1 MDRRLLLAIGLI
13 VIVAVLP
20 SILWPPKRP
29 AVPPTGQPDSTAVS
43 QVPVEASAPESVA
56 TPAAAPV
63 APAPA
68 PSTAPAAAPR
78 QAADTTPGRTVI
90 VESDLFRYAF
100 STRGARPT
108 SVALLRYK
116 TFAPGDSGPARILP
130 QDTQFMAYRFIAGAD
145 TLALDDWTFEPDSD
159 TLRVTQPGTALHWV
173 ARHGGREARITYV
186 FSPGT
191 YRFEVEGQVVGANEG
206 LLLVDLGP
214 ALRSVDAD
222 SVTDFRSLGVVTKAR
237 RPERLDFRSLSAGER
252 RDLVGPFEWVAIK
265 SKYFLAAVLALGES
279 EPRFGGAVAVG
290 GPKPGRYQTNVNVT
304 VSLPSPDGR
313 FRHSV
318 YVGPQEYRRLA
329 RIGHD
334 LNDVNPYGWILRPII
349 RPVVDYAIL
358 PILFWMHEKLSLA
371 YGWVLIL
378 FGILVRV
385 LLWPLNQKAMR
396 SSTAM
401 QVIQPELKAIQDKY
415 KSDPQKLQ
423 QEMLKLYREH
433 GVNPLGGCL
442 PMLLPMPVLFA
453 LFFVFANTIEF
464 RGVSFLWLPDLSRAD
479 PYYIIPIV
487 MGASM
492 FALSWIGQR
501 GLPPNPQAKMM
512 MYLMPGM
519 FTFLFLKF
527 SSGLN
532 LYYAVSNITSLPQQW
547 LISKERARRLG
558 TRRQN

>member
-13 VIVAVLP
+13 VVVAVLP
-20 SILWPPKRP
+20 AILWPPQRP
-29 AVPPTGQPDSTAVS
+29 AAAPGGEGTDTTENAAQPAAAEPAL
-43 QVPVEASAPESVA
+43 QAPS
-56 TPAAAPV
+56 AAAPV
-63 APAPA
+63 ATPSAVPPARIGDTV
-68 PSTAPAAAPR
+68 TA
-78 QAADTTPGRTVI
+78 RTVV
-90 VESDLFRYAF
+90 VEGDLYRYEF
-100 STRGARPT
+100 SSRGARPK
-108 SVALLRYK
+108 SAALLRYRS
-116 TFAPGDSGPARILP
+116 FAPGDSGAAKLLP
-130 QDTQFMAYRFIAGAD
+130 PDTRFLAYAFMVGAD
-145 TLALDDWTFEPDSD
+145 TLQLSDWTFEPDTD

-173 ARHGGREARITYV
+173 GRHGGREVRITYR

-191 YRFEVEGQVVGANEG
+191 YQFEVEGEVVGAREG
-206 LLLVDLGP
+206 LLTVELGP
-214 ALRSVDAD
+214 GLRSVDAD
-222 SVTDFRSLGVVTKAR
+222 SITDFRSYGVVTKAR
-237 RPERLDFRSLSAGER
+237 RPERLDFRSLAPGQQ

-265 SKYFLAAVLALGES
+265 SKYFVAALLTLEEGG
-279 EPRFGGAVAVG
+279 PRFGGAVAVG
-290 GPKPGRYQTNVNVT
+290 GPKPGRYQTHVYVT
-304 VSLPSPDGR
+304 ASLPSPDGR

-318 YVGPQEYRRLA
+318 YLGPQEYRRLA

-334 LNDVNPYGWILRPII
+334 LSDVNPYGWILRPII

-358 PILFWMHEKLSLA
+358 PILLWMHEKLSLA

-378 FGILVRV
+378 FGILVRL

-401 QVIQPELKAIQDKY
+401 QAVQPELKAIQDKY
-415 KSDPQKLQ
+415 KNEPQKLQ

-479 PYYIIPIV
+479 PLYIIPLV

-501 GLPPNPQAKMM
+501 GLPPNPQTKMM

-532 LYYAVSNITSLPQQW
+532 LYYAVSNLTSLPQQW
-547 LISKERARRLG
+547 LISKERAKRLG
-558 TRRQN
+558 SRRQT

>member
-13 VIVAVLP
+13 VVVAVLP
-20 SILWPPKRP
+20 AILFPPGRAAPSP
-29 AVPPTGQPDSTAVS
+29 AGAVRDTTGNAAPPGASEPASQPPPTT
-43 QVPVEASAPESVA
+43 VPVA
-56 TPAAAPV
+56 TPAAAQPV
-63 APAPA
+63 G
-68 PSTAPAAAPR
+68 TV
-78 QAADTTPGRTVI
+78 DTTVARTV
-90 VESDLFRYAF
+90 VVTGDLYRYAF
-100 STRGARPT
+100 SARGARPI
-108 SVALLRYK
+108 SAALLRYQS
-116 TFAPGDSGPARILP
+116 FAPGETGAAQILP
-130 QDTQFMAYRFIAGAD
+130 ADTRFLAYAFVVGAD
-145 TLALDDWTFEPDSD
+145 TLRLSDWTFEPDAD

-173 ARHGGREARITYV
+173 ARRGGREVRITYR

-191 YRFEVEGQVVGANEG
+191 YRFEVEGEIVGAREG
-206 LLLVDLGP
+206 LLTVDIGP
-214 ALRSVDAD
+214 GLRSVDAD
-222 SVTDFRSLGVVTKAR
+222 SITDFRSYGVVTKAR
-237 RPERLDFRSLSAGER
+237 RPERIDFRSLSPGQR
-252 RDLVGPFEWVAIK
+252 RDLVGPFEWIAIK
-265 SKYFLAAVLALGES
+265 SKYFVAAVLTLEEG

-290 GPKPGRYQTNVNVT
+290 GPKPGRYQTNVEIT
-304 VSLPSPDGR
+304 ASLPSPDGR

-318 YVGPQEYRRLA
+318 YLGPQEYRRLA

-358 PILFWMHEKLSLA
+358 PILFWMHERLSLA

-378 FGILVRV
+378 FGILVRL

-401 QVIQPELKAIQDKY
+401 QAIQPDLKAIQEKY
-415 KSDPQKLQ
+415 KNEPQKLQ

-479 PYYIIPIV
+479 PTYIIPIL

-501 GLPPNPQAKMM
+501 GLPPNPQTKMM

-532 LYYAVSNITSLPQQW
+532 LYYAVSNLTSLPQQW
-547 LISKERARRLG
+547 LISKERAKRLSS
-558 TRRQN
+558 RRQT

>member
-13 VIVAVLP
+13 VVVAVLP
-20 SILWPPKRP
+20 AILWPPKRP
-29 AVPPTGQPDSTAVS
+29 AVRPPTEQVTDTSSPAV
-43 QVPVEASAPESVA
+43 P
-56 TPAAAPV
+56 
-63 APAPA
+63 PAPGE
-68 PSTAPAAAPR
+68 SAAPR
-78 QAADTTPGRTVI
+78 TPQAATAVPSRVASADTVPARTVV
-90 VESDLFRYAF
+90 VEGDLYRYEF
-100 STRGARPT
+100 SARGARP
-108 SVALLRYK
+108 VAATLLRYRS
-116 TFAPGDSGPARILP
+116 FARGDSGAAQLLP
-130 QDTQFMAYRFIAGAD
+130 PETRFLAYTFVAGGD
-145 TLALDDWTFEPDSD
+145 TLHLGDWTFEPDAD
-159 TLRVTQPGTALHWV
+159 TVQVRQPETALHWV
-173 ARHGGREARITYV
+173 ARRDGHEVRITYR

-191 YRFEVEGQVVGANEG
+191 YRFEVEGEVVGAREG
-206 LLLVDLGP
+206 LLTVDLGP
-214 ALRSVDAD
+214 GLRSVDAD
-222 SVTDFRSLGVVTKAR
+222 SIMDFRGYGVVTRAR
-237 RPERLDFRSLSAGER
+237 RPERLDFRSLAPGQQ
-252 RDLVGPFEWVAIK
+252 RDLVGPFEWIAIK
-265 SKYFLAAVLALGES
+265 SKYFLGAVLTLDEGG
-279 EPRFGGAVAVG
+279 PRLGGAVAVG
-290 GPKPGRYQTNVNVT
+290 GPKPGRYQTNVYLT
-304 VSLPSPDGR
+304 ATMPSVDGR

-318 YVGPQEYRRLA
+318 YLGPQEYRRLA

-358 PILFWMHEKLSLA
+358 PILFWMHEKLGLA

-378 FGILVRV
+378 FGILIRL

-401 QVIQPELKAIQDKY
+401 QAIQPELKVIQDKY
-415 KSDPQKLQ
+415 KNDPQKLQ

-464 RGVSFLWLPDLSRAD
+464 RGVSFLWLPDLARAD
-479 PYYIIPIV
+479 PTYIIPLL

-501 GLPPNPQAKMM
+501 GLPPNPQTKMM

-532 LYYAVSNITSLPQQW
+532 LYYAVSNLTSLPQQW
-547 LISKERARRLG
+547 LISRERAKRLG
-558 TRRQN
+558 SRKPT

>member
-1 MDRRLLLAIGLI
+1 MDRKLLLAIALI
-13 VIVAVLP
+13 VGVAVLP
-20 SILWPPKRP
+20 AILWPPERR
-29 AVPPTGQPDSTAVS
+29 APPPEQVMDTAGAAPPVVS
-43 QVPVEASAPESVA
+43 E
-56 TPAAAPV
+56 PAAP
-63 APAPA
+63 PPQ
-68 PSTAPAAAPR
+68 AAP
-78 QAADTTPGRTVI
+78 QPTPTAAPPPAGDTVSARTVV
-90 VESDLFRYAF
+90 VEGDVYRYVF
-100 STRGARPT
+100 SARGARPI
-108 SVALLRYK
+108 AARLLRYQS
-116 TFAPGDSGPARILP
+116 FAAGDSGAAEILP
-130 QDTQFMAYRFIAGAD
+130 PDTRFLAYAFVVGAD
-145 TLALDDWTFEPDSD
+145 TLRLSDWTFESD
-159 TLRVTQPGTALHWV
+159 TDTLHVQQAGTPLHWV
-173 ARHGGREARITYV
+173 ARRNGREVRITYR

-191 YRFEVEGQVVGANEG
+191 YRFEVEGEVVGAREG
-206 LLLVDLGP
+206 LLTIDLGP
-214 ALRSVDAD
+214 GLRSVDAD
-222 SVTDFRSLGVVTKAR
+222 SITDFRSYGVVTKAR
-237 RPERLDFRSLSAGER
+237 RPERLNFRSLAPGQR
-252 RDLVGPFEWVAIK
+252 RDLVGPFEWIAMK
-265 SKYFLAAVLALGES
+265 SKYFLGAILTLDEAA
-279 EPRFGGAVAVG
+279 PRFGGAVAVG
-290 GPKPGRYQTNVNVT
+290 GPRPGRYQTNVQLT
-304 VSLPSPDGR
+304 VSMPSVDGR
-313 FRHSV
+313 FQHSV
-318 YVGPQEYRRLA
+318 YLGPQEYRRLA

-334 LNDVNPYGWILRPII
+334 LNDANPYGGILRSVI

-378 FGILVRV
+378 FGILVRL

-401 QVIQPELKAIQDKY
+401 QAIQPELKAIQDKY
-415 KSDPQKLQ
+415 KNEPQKLQ

-479 PYYIIPIV
+479 PTFIIPLV

-532 LYYAVSNITSLPQQW
+532 LYYAVSNLTSLPQQW
-547 LISKERARRLG
+547 LISKERAKRLSN
-558 TRRQN
+558 RRQT